1 MFNNVDSGIL
11 IPPTTPMPVNS
22 NSKLVSKDKR
32 WLEIEVCREQLR
44 GTCERGDNC
53 KFAHPPKHM
62 DLIPGQKVTVCYD
75 SMRDRCTRVKCN
87 YLHPPRQLKEQIM
100 MAGKVNMQMRNVV
113 MLGLI
118 PSPLAMTQMQCI
130 NTSQYPNGVLFP
142 QFNNNLLY
150 PYTGT
155 PLVAQP
161 LPPTT
166 LLNSGLLSP
175 LGLALQMLP
184 PPLLPTATVIP
195 SATVS
200 PTIEPSLQ
208 LAQPRKRS
216 LGDWTD
222 HLPPKRF
229 QATTLPY
236 LNASASFQIQQYNQS
251 VENNYPNYTAATNYV
266 HRPPPP
272 F

>member
-1 MFNNVDSGIL
+1 MFNNVDPGIL
-11 IPPTTPMPVNS
+11 IPPTTPMPVNN
-22 NSKLVSKDKR
+22 NSKLVNKDKK

-100 MAGKVNMQMRNVV
+100 MAGKVNMQMRNAV

-130 NTSQYPNGVLFP
+130 NTSQYPNGVLYP

-155 PLVAQP
+155 PLVAQ
-161 LPPTT
+161 
-166 LLNSGLLSP
+166 
-175 LGLALQMLP
+175 
-184 PPLLPTATVIP
+184 
-195 SATVS
+195 
-200 PTIEPSLQ
+200 
-208 LAQPRKRS
+208 
-216 LGDWTD
+216 D

-236 LNASASFQIQQYNQS
+236 LNASASFQMQQYNQS
-251 VENNYPNYTAATNYV
+251 IEDNYPNYVTPATNYV